1 MLPRVAQL
9 AAWPTPNTMEGG
21 QTSRGGKR
29 KGEPLMGGLVGWAT
43 PRAEDAESAGMRHGR
58 GVADTLTA
66 QAGQGLAGWPTPTGS
81 MATEQDL
88 AQAMT
93 AGNGKGRKAYA
104 DSGIFAT
111 SCPAGTGKRGVLN
124 PAHSRW
130 LMGYPAAW
138 DSCGATAMQSCRK
151 SRRSS

>member
-1 MLPRVAQL
+1 MTDVARL
-9 AAWPTPNTMEGG
+9 AAWPTPTE
-21 QTSRGGKR
+21 
-29 KGEPLMGGLVGWAT
+29 
-43 PRAEDAESAGMRHGR
+43 
-58 GVADTLTA
+58 
-66 QAGQGLAGWPTPTGS
+66 S

-111 SCPAGTGKRGVLN
+111 SSPAGTGKRGVLR
-124 PAHSRW
+124 PGHARW

-138 DSCGATAMQSCRK
+138 DSCGATGIASVRNL
-151 SRRSS
+151 RRSS